1 MSYSYTEKKRIR
13 KNFGRFPKVMDLP
26 TLTETQLNSYAEFL
40 QADVDPDK
48 RENKGLEEVFQSLF
62 PITSVSGNAA
72 LEYVSYE
79 LGKNSFDVQE
89 CLIQGLSYSAPL
101 RIKVRLVIYDKESN
115 FEEVKDV
122 KEGEVFMGEVPLMT
136 LSLMERKELLFHSST
151 DLLVFS
157 LIMTKEK
164 LTVLEKF
171 YILQELFLIE
181 VLG

>member
-1 MSYSYTEKKRIR
+1 
-13 KNFGRFPKVMDLP
+13 MDLP

-40 QADVDPDK
+40 QAEVDPDK

-122 KEGEVFMGEVPLMT
+122 KEGADVMGEVPLMT
-136 LSLMERKELLFHSST
+136 SA
-151 DLLVFS
+151 
-157 LIMTKEK
+157 
-164 LTVLEKF
+164 
-171 YILQELFLIE
+171 
-181 VLG
+181 G